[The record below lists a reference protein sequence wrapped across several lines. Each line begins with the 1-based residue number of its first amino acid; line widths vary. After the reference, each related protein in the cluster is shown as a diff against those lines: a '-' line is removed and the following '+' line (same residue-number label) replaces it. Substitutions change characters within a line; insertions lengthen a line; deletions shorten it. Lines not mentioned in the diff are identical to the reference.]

1 MLLKEAKYHYNSSYW
16 LYNVHV
22 LVQYTKTKV
31 YGSQKYIGLK
41 LVLKEHSYIF
51 ASFGVV
57 DKAVTRFTWAGP
69 KTVSFSTARSWEKD
83 TIFCAA
89 QTNFRPFLFWQ
100 GFSCFCLKKSHQNW
114 RNMWYKSELI

>member
-22 LVQYTKTKV
+22 LVQYTKTKA

-51 ASFGVV
+51 ASFGCC
-57 DKAVTRFTWAGP
+57 W
-69 KTVSFSTARSWEKD
+69 
-83 TIFCAA
+83 
-89 QTNFRPFLFWQ
+89 
-100 GFSCFCLKKSHQNW
+100 
-114 RNMWYKSELI
+114 